1 MSLGFKEVR
10 TDCDLWFQIVDIF
23 FGTLRSYWRFRQTLR
38 ISHIVW
44 TINSMGFLDGVWTP
58 KKGSPTN
65 FWEKSPF
72 VRFRL
77 KLWFGLK
84 LSLCRSSAI
93 GRQSFWGLG
102 GYVKLPGRLTSH
114 SSVRCGSLVPD
125 FADIRAAHVLFTPGC
140 NKNLH
145 LKTKYSLGHRNL
157 RVRKRSQF
165 SMDVQRNVVT
175 SNLRPGRCFKVYFYS
190 SYACISRAK
199 TGPISAGSVSWK
211 LGNQWV
217 FESAPLVFG
226 DMFMHGIWL
235 QSWLLK
241 FDPLAFSVFLAQ
253 GQLPSWFVWGP
264 RKLSHAR
271 NRNVLVGFQSIG
283 KRYGK
288 MMRGFFNPTVHSIH
302 REAKCIHDL

>member
-1 MSLGFKEVR
+1 MNISYSVNHQLHGLPWRSLDTKKWKPNKFLGEKPLCSVPVEAMIRVEAK
-10 TDCDLWFQIVDIF
+10 LVQV
-23 FGTLRSYWRFRQTLR
+23 FGSVGR
-38 ISHIVW
+38 
-44 TINSMGFLDGVWTP
+44 
-58 KKGSPTN
+58 
-65 FWEKSPF
+65 
-72 VRFRL
+72 
-77 KLWFGLK
+77 
-84 LSLCRSSAI
+84 AI

-114 SSVRCGSLVPD
+114 SSVDSCGSLVPD
-125 FADIRAAHVLFTPGC
+125 FADIRAAHVLFTPGAI
-140 NKNLH
+140 
-145 LKTKYSLGHRNL
+145 KTCTWKTEYSLGHRNL

-241 FDPLAFSVFLAQ
+241 FDPSAFSVFLAQ

-271 NRNVLVGFQSIG
+271 KRNVLVGFQSIG

-302 REAKCIHDL
+302 REATCIHDL